1 VFRPWIRPV
10 GAARP
15 ATTGSGAPVTDQ
27 PSWAGEDAAAAFVQI
42 QFTIDDGAVADR
54 IVEDLLHRHLI
65 ACGQRLGPMV
75 SRYWWKGAV
84 ARAEEWMVLVKTRAD
99 LAAEVIE
106 SIAHQHP
113 YETPEVVSFP
123 FGQGAPDYLAWIHDS
138 TVVALR

>member
-1 VFRPWIRPV
+1 
-10 GAARP
+10 
-15 ATTGSGAPVTDQ
+15 VTLR
-27 PSWAGEDAAAAFVQI
+27 PSWAGGDGASAFVQI
-42 QFTIDDGAVADR
+42 QFTIDDAAVADV

-84 ARAEEWMVLVKTRAD
+84 ARAEEWMVMVKTRSD

-106 SIAHQHP
+106 AIADQHP

-138 TVVALR
+138 TVGILR

>member
-1 VFRPWIRPV
+1 
-10 GAARP
+10 
-15 ATTGSGAPVTDQ
+15 VTDQ
-27 PSWAGEDAAAAFVQI
+27 PSGACGGGAAGFVQI
-42 QFTIDDGAVADR
+42 QFTIDDGATADL

-84 ARAEEWMVLVKTRAD
+84 ARAEEWMVMVKTRSD

-106 SIAHQHP
+106 AISDQHP

-123 FGQGAPDYLAWIHDS
+123 FGPGAPDYFTWIHDS